1 MVKQT
6 SNITCVFW
14 FQGRALEP
22 EDLGSALFIYIILQ
36 VEPENGVP
44 R

>member
-6 SNITCVFW
+6 SNITYVFW
-14 FQGRALEP
+14 LQ
-22 EDLGSALFIYIILQ
+22 GSALFIYIILQ
-36 VEPENGVP
+36 VEPENGVT